1 MSRPRRAAA
10 PLLAAAAAFAA
21 GGLAVGTDTN
31 VHAVPRTRVEPAPA
45 MAAAGRTFLAGLD
58 AALRKRAQLP
68 FDSPD
73 RTDWHYVPRSRAGV
87 ALKEL
92 STDQRSLALAL
103 LQTGVSPLG
112 FAKLEAIRDLEE
124 VLHARSGWSM
134 RDPGLFHFAVF
145 GEPADGGTWAW
156 RYEGHHASLHW
167 TIVGGKLAASAPQ
180 FLGANPAQVREGP
193 HRGLRALAPEEDV
206 ARELVKSL
214 NAAQRSLAILGDRA
228 PGDILT
234 RNSSPEATPLDQRG
248 IPYERLDPWQRQLLL
263 KLLHAYIETQNA
275 AAAGDRLQ
283 RIDADRDRLRF
294 AWMGGIEPGQ
304 GHYYRIQGGDFLV
317 EYDNTQ
323 DGANHIHSV
332 WRDKRGEWG
341 RDLLAEHYRG
351 AFHHAPQPGK
361 PRAAR

>member
-1 MSRPRRAAA
+1 M
-10 PLLAAAAAFAA
+10 AAAARA
-21 GGLAVGTDTN
+21 
-31 VHAVPRTRVEPAPA
+31 
-45 MAAAGRTFLAGLD
+45 FLAGLD
-58 AALRKRAQLP
+58 LPLRRRAQLA

-73 RTDWHYVPRSRAGV
+73 RTDWHYVPRQRAGV

-92 STDQRSLALAL
+92 SPDQRALALAL
-103 LQTGVSPLG
+103 LQTGLSPLG
-112 FAKLEAIRDLEE
+112 FAKAEAIRDLEE
-124 VLHARSGWSM
+124 VLHAHSGWSM

-145 GEPADGGTWAW
+145 GEPTDGGTWAW

-167 TIVGGKLAASAPQ
+167 AIVGGKLVASAPQ

-193 HRGLRALAPEEDV
+193 HRGLRALLREEDV

-214 NAAQRSLAILGDRA
+214 DAAQRALAILGDRA
-228 PGDILT
+228 PDDILT

-248 IPYERLDPWQRQLLL
+248 IPFERLDSWQRHLLMN
-263 KLLHAYIETQNA
+263 LLHAYLETQNA
-275 AAAGDRLQ
+275 TVAGDRYE
-283 RIDADRDRLRF
+283 RIQADRASLRF

-351 AFHHAPQPGK
+351 APHHALHPGK